1 MRVARGAWADYSDR
15 MMSPT
20 RTRLTLLRTGLLAG
34 AISLV
39 AALPGCDSVGP
50 SLKDS
55 AYAMERAH
63 AGVARKELTLADGTH
78 VVYLE
83 GGTGAPLV
91 LVHGFGADK
100 DNFTRVARYLTPH
113 YRVIAPDLVG
123 FGESTHRSDVDY
135 HYAAQAQR
143 LHAFTQ
149 ALGLSR
155 LDIGGNSMG
164 GGIAMSFAAQHPQEV
179 ASLWLI
185 DCAGIAGAP
194 PSELAQIITTTGTN
208 PLMITKESDFP
219 AFLKFVMS
227 DPPYI
232 PGSVM
237 DVLARERIA
246 NQALERQV
254 FLQIATDSVDDAI
267 KGLATP
273 TLIVWGAEDRALS
286 VGTVPVLKT
295 LLPNAQAIVMPHIG
309 HAPMI
314 ERPQLT
320 AEDYV
325 RFRDA
330 LPAAG
335 R

>member
-1 MRVARGAWADYSDR
+1 MPSLV
-15 MMSPT
+15 
-20 RTRLTLLRTGLLAG
+20 RTTLAALGLAVLLAG
-34 AISLV
+34 
-39 AALPGCDSVGP
+39 CDSMGP
-50 SLKDS
+50 SLKDT
-55 AYAMERAH
+55 AYAMERSR
-63 AGVARKELTLADGTH
+63 AGLARKEITLPGGLH
-78 VVYLE
+78 MVYLD
-83 GGTGAPLV
+83 GGQGAPLV

-113 YRVIAPDLVG
+113 YRVIVPDLVG
-123 FGESTHRSDVDY
+123 FGESSHRTDVDY
-135 HYAAQAQR
+135 HYAAQAER
-143 LHAFTQ
+143 VRAFVQ
-149 ALGLSR
+149 ALGLTR
-155 LDIGGNSMG
+155 IDLGGNSMG
-164 GGIAMSFAAQHPQEV
+164 GGIAMSYAAQHPQEV

-185 DCAGIAGAP
+185 DCAGIAAAP
-194 PSELAQIITTTGTN
+194 PSELAKIIASTGTN

-219 AFLKFVMS
+219 KFLDFVMS

-246 NQALERQV
+246 NQALEAQV
-254 FLQIATDSVDDAI
+254 FKQIATDSVDDAV

-273 TLIVWGAEDRALS
+273 TLIAWGAEDRALS

-295 LLPNAQAIVMPHIG
+295 LLPNAQAVVMPHVG

-314 ERPQLT
+314 ERPQQS

-325 RFRDA
+325 HFREQLA
-330 LPAAG
+330 AATAG

>member
-1 MRVARGAWADYSDR
+1 
-15 MMSPT
+15 MS
-20 RTRLTLLRTGLLAG
+20 LTFRSILFACVTTAAALLAG
-34 AISLV
+34 
-39 AALPGCDSVGP
+39 CDSMGP

-55 AYAMERAH
+55 AYAMERSR
-63 AGVARKELTLADGTH
+63 AGLARKEITLADGTH
-78 VVYLE
+78 IVYLE
-83 GGTGAPLV
+83 GGSGAPLV

-100 DNFTRVARYLTPH
+100 DNFTRIARFLTPH

-123 FGESTHRSDVDY
+123 FGESAHRTDVDY
-135 HYAAQAQR
+135 RYAAQAQR
-143 LHAFTQ
+143 LHDFVQ
-149 ALGLSR
+149 ALGLAR
-155 LDIGGNSMG
+155 VDLGGNSMG

-185 DCAGIAGAP
+185 DAAGIAEAP
-194 PSELAQIITTTGTN
+194 PSELAKIIMSTGTN
-208 PLMITKESDFP
+208 PLMINKESDFP

-237 DVLARERIA
+237 DALARERIA

-254 FLQIATDSVDDAI
+254 FAQIATDSVSDAVR
-267 KGLATP
+267 GLKTP

-295 LLPNAQAIVMPHIG
+295 LLPNAQAVVMPHVG

-314 ERPQLT
+314 ERPQQT
-320 AEDYV
+320 AEDYL
-325 RFRDA
+325 RFRA
-330 LPAAG
+330 QVAQAVTP
-335 R
+335 

>member
-1 MRVARGAWADYSDR
+1 
-15 MMSPT
+15 MMSPLS
-20 RTRLTLLRTGLLAG
+20 RPSRSPWRA
-34 AISLV
+34 ASIASAVALV
-39 AALPGCDSVGP
+39 AALHGCDSIGP

-55 AYAMERAH
+55 AYAMERSR
-63 AGVARKELTLADGTH
+63 AGLARKELTLPDGTRF
-78 VVYLE
+78 VYLE

-100 DNFTRVARYLTPH
+100 DNFTRIARYLTPH
-113 YRVIAPDLVG
+113 YRVIIPDLVG
-123 FGESTHRSDVDY
+123 FGESSHLPDADY

-149 ALGLSR
+149 ALGLAR

-185 DCAGIAGAP
+185 DAAGIAEAP
-194 PSELAQIITTTGTN
+194 PSELAKIITSTGTN
-208 PLMITKESDFP
+208 PLMITKESDYP

-246 NQALERQV
+246 NQVLERKV
-254 FLQIATDSVDDAI
+254 FLQIATDSVSGPVR
-267 KGLATP
+267 GLVTP
-273 TLIVWGAEDRALS
+273 TLITWGEEDRALS
-286 VGTVPVLKT
+286 VGTVPILKT
-295 LLPNAQAIVMPHIG
+295 LLPNAQAIVMAHVG
-309 HAPMI
+309 HAPML

-320 AEDYV
+320 ADDYV
-325 RFRDA
+325 HFRDT
-330 LPAAG
+330 LPAAAG